1 MDESLLRNE
10 KEEEVSDGRLRWSTF
25 AEEVKRL
32 GYLAGPMVTVTL
44 FQYLQQVVCLMMVGH
59 LGELSLSSAAIAV
72 SLSGVTGF
80 SLLLGLAS
88 ALDTLCG
95 QAYGAA
101 QYQKLGLQLH
111 RAIFSLML
119 VCIPVSLLWLSM
131 GKILSFIGQDL
142 EISREAGKYI
152 SWMIPSLFAYAI
164 IQSLTKFLQSQS
176 LIFPLL
182 LSSSTTL
189 LVHIPLCWVFVFK
202 SGLAN
207 LGAPLAM
214 NLSSWFNVVT
224 LGLYVTFSPSC
235 RRTRAPFSGEVF
247 QGVHEFF
254 RLAIPSAVMIC
265 LEWWS
270 FELLI
275 LLSGLLPNPQLET
288 SVLSVCLTTISFLYA
303 IPYGLGAGASTRVA
317 NELGAGKPQAARL
330 VVFVVMILAVTET
343 AIISSVVF
351 GIRRILGY
359 AFSNE
364 KEVIDYVTSMVP
376 LICISIIMDSL
387 QGVLSGVAR
396 GCGWQHLGAFVNLGA
411 FYLVGIPI
419 AAVLGF
425 LVHFRGRGL
434 WIGILSGATVQTIL
448 LSLITGRTNWQNQ
461 ANKARERIFEERL
474 LMGNE
479 FLNFFVYVSL
489 QKKKKTKKKLQW
501 SGLPKVDD

>member
-1 MDESLLRNE
+1 MEESLLRNE
-10 KEEEVSDGRLRWSTF
+10 KEEEIYGRLRWSTF

-44 FQYLQQVVCLMMVGH
+44 FQYLQQVISLMMVGH
-59 LGELSLSSAAIAV
+59 LSELSLSSAAIAT

-101 QYQKLGLQLH
+101 QYQKLGLHLH
-111 RAIFSLML
+111 RAIFSLIL
-119 VCIPVSLLWLSM
+119 VCIPVSILWLST
-131 GKILSFIGQDL
+131 GKLLSFIGQDP
-142 EISREAGKYI
+142 EISLEAGKYI
-152 SWMIPSLFAYAI
+152 SWLIPALFAYAL

-176 LIFPLL
+176 LILPLL
-182 LSSSTTL
+182 LCSSATL
-189 LVHIPLCWVFVFK
+189 CVHIPLCWALVFK
-202 SGLAN
+202 SSLKN
-207 LGAPLAM
+207 VGAPLAIG
-214 NLSSWFNVVT
+214 LSSWLNVVM
-224 LGLYVTFSPSC
+224 LGLYVICSPSC
-235 RRTRAPFSGEVF
+235 QRTRAPFSKEVF

-270 FELLI
+270 YELLV
-275 LLSGLLPNPQLET
+275 LLSGLLPNPKLET

-303 IPYGLGAGASTRVA
+303 IPYGLGAGASTRIA

-330 VVFVVMILAVTET
+330 VVCVLMILAVTET
-343 AIISSVVF
+343 TIISSVVF
-351 GIRRILGY
+351 GIRGILGY
-359 AFSNE
+359 AYSNE
-364 KEVIDYVTSMVP
+364 KEVVDYVTSMVP

-411 FYLVGIPI
+411 FYLAGIPI

-425 LVHFRGRGL
+425 VVHLHGRGL
-434 WIGILSGATVQTIL
+434 WIGILSGASIQTAL
-448 LSLITGRTNWQNQ
+448 LALITGLTNWQDQ
-461 ANKARERIFEERL
+461 ANKARERVFKERL

-479 FLNFFVYVSL
+479 FL
-489 QKKKKTKKKLQW
+489 K
-501 SGLPKVDD
+501 